1 MTNRTLCDKPGIA
14 GFTLVRTR
22 AVLGVMSGETSA
34 HGQVGSGTAAG
45 FATDLM
51 IVAGVQGVLPR
62 GGPV

>member
-22 AVLGVMSGETSA
+22 AVLGVMSGESSA
-34 HGQVGSGTAAG
+34 HGQVDSGAG